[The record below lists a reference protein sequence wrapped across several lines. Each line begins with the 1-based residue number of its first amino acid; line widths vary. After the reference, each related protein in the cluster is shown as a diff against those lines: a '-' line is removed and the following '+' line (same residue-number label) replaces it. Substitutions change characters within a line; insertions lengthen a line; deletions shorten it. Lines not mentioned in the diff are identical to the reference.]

1 MPARRRSS
9 PQVIESAGAPRCQ
22 NGTLWHRIAGRYAGF
37 TPVGTVRKRGKSWR
51 AEVCVEGRRASSS
64 FATKAEAANWILRQE
79 AEFTGTA
86 TGHTF
91 ADACAKFAR
100 EVSPKRKGERW
111 ERMRLGRWALSR
123 IGLRPIAKMTPADL
137 GAWRDER
144 LAEVSPGTVRREMG
158 LMVDVFTIARREW
171 GWVKASPL
179 ADVRRPPNPPARRR
193 RITDDEIEAMTRALG
208 VAEGLWTFTITN
220 RIGLAFLFALETA
233 MRSGEIIGMHW
244 RDVNLAQRFVTLPR
258 TKNGDR
264 REVALSGRAVEIL
277 EALPRED
284 GPCFGLRADQ
294 RDALFRKARNRAGLS
309 GFTFHDTRA
318 TAIHRLSK
326 KLDVLQLARMIGHR
340 DINSLRHYY
349 AESAAEIARL
359 L

>member
-1 MPARRRSS
+1 M
-9 PQVIESAGAPRCQ
+9 
-22 NGTLWHRIAGRYAGF
+22 GTL
-37 TPVGTVRKRGKSWR
+37 TKRGKSWR
-51 AEVCVEGRRASSS
+51 AQVCVDRRRASAT
-64 FATKAEAANWILRQE
+64 FATKAEAAAWAMRQE

-91 ADACAKFAR
+91 AQACERFAR
-100 EVSPKRKGERW
+100 EVSPRRRGRRW
-111 ERMRLGRWALSR
+111 EVLRLNKWAQVPL
-123 IGLRPIAKMTPADL
+123 GLRPLARLSPADL

-144 LAEVSPGTVRREMG
+144 LASVGPGTVRREMG

-171 GWVKASPL
+171 GWIKASPMP
-179 ADVRRPPNPPARRR
+179 DVRRPPNPPARRR
-193 RITDDEIEAMTRALG
+193 RITPDEVAAMSAALG
-208 VAEGLWTFTITN
+208 VSERLHAITITN

-233 MRSGEIIGMHW
+233 MRSGEVLGLHW
-244 RDVNLAQRFVTLPR
+244 RDVSPQTRVATLPR

-264 REVALSGRAVEIL
+264 REVPLSARALEIL
-277 EALPRED
+277 DALPKGD
-284 GPCFGLRADQ
+284 GPCFALRPDQ
-294 RDALFRKARNRAGLS
+294 RDALFRKARNAAGLS

-318 TAIHRLSK
+318 TAIWRLSK

-349 AESAAEIARL
+349 AESAEEMARL

>member
-1 MPARRRSS
+1 M
-9 PQVIESAGAPRCQ
+9 
-22 NGTLWHRIAGRYAGF
+22 GTL
-37 TPVGTVRKRGKSWR
+37 TKRGKRWR
-51 AEVCVEGRRASSS
+51 AQVCVDYRRASAS
-64 FATKAEAANWILRQE
+64 FATKAEAAAWVLRQE

-91 ADACAKFAR
+91 AQACARFAA
-100 EVSPKRKGERW
+100 EVSPKRRGERW
-111 ERMRLGRWALSR
+111 ERLRLSKWAQGPL
-123 IGLRPIAKMTPADL
+123 GLRPLARLSPADL

-144 LAEVSPGTVRREMG
+144 LASVGPGTVRREMG

-171 GWVKASPL
+171 GWIKTSPMP
-179 ADVRRPPNPPARRR
+179 DVRRPPNPPARRR
-193 RITDDEIEAMTRALG
+193 RITPDEIAAMSAALG
-208 VAEGLWTFTITN
+208 VSEGLHAVTVTN

-233 MRSGEIIGMHW
+233 MRSGEVIGLHW
-244 RDVNLAQRFVTLPR
+244 PHVNLQTRVATLPR

-264 REVALSGRAVEIL
+264 REVPLSGRALEIL
-277 EALPRED
+277 QALPRGE
-284 GPCFGLRADQ
+284 GPCFGINSAQ
-294 RDALFRKARNRAGLS
+294 RDALFRKARKSAGLS

-340 DINSLRHYY
+340 DISSLRHYY
-349 AESAAEIARL
+349 HESAEEMARL

>member
-1 MPARRRSS
+1 M
-9 PQVIESAGAPRCQ
+9 
-22 NGTLWHRIAGRYAGF
+22 
-37 TPVGTVRKRGKSWR
+37 
-51 AEVCVEGRRASSS
+51 
-64 FATKAEAANWILRQE
+64 RQE

-91 ADACAKFAR
+91 AQACAKFAR
-100 EVSPKRKGERW
+100 EVSPKRRGERW
-111 ERMRLGRWALSR
+111 EALRLNKWAMSP
-123 IGLRPIAKMTPADL
+123 IGLRPLSRLSPADL
-137 GAWRDER
+137 GAWRDAR
-144 LAEVSPGTVRREMG
+144 LAQVSPGTVRREMG

-171 GWVKASPL
+171 GWIKASPMP
-179 ADVRRPPNPPARRR
+179 DVRRPPNPPPRRR
-193 RITDDEIEAMTRALG
+193 RITDDEIAAMSRALG
-208 VAEGLWTFTITN
+208 VSEGLHAFTLTN

-233 MRSGEIIGMHW
+233 MRSGEVLGLHW
-244 RDVNLAQRFVTLPR
+244 RDIDEASRVATLPR

-264 REVALSGRAVEIL
+264 REVPLSARALEIIQ
-277 EALPRED
+277 ALPRED
-284 GPCFGLRADQ
+284 GPCFGLHSRQ
-294 RDALFRKARNRAGLS
+294 RDSLFRKARNIAGLT

-349 AESAAEIARL
+349 AETAAEMARL